1 MTEGVVYMWTVTV
14 TLLMDTGFQIDT
26 VNKCLVDS
34 EALGIGG
41 FNATDILQYTYFSI
55 PACV

>member
-1 MTEGVVYMWTVTV
+1 LTEGCVYLWTVTITV
-14 TLLMDTGFQIDT
+14 LTDTGLKLI

-41 FNATDILQYTYFSI
+41 FKASDTQ
-55 PACV
+55 

>member
-1 MTEGVVYMWTVTV
+1 MTEGCVYLWTVNVRVLT
-14 TLLMDTGFQIDT
+14 DTGLQIDT

-41 FNATDILQYTYFSI
+41 FTASDIL
-55 PACV
+55 